1 MSAVNSPHNDIP
13 HIDDGL
19 PIDWTPQLIALDI
32 DDTLTVHLGEM
43 KPRVIEA
50 IAAVQAKGIDVVLA
64 TGRAFD
70 TTTPV
75 AREAGIDGYV
85 VCSNGAILGDVG
97 REKIVEAVT
106 FDASPV
112 IEQLMELIPDAV
124 FAVEDVH
131 GVFYT
136 THMFSTGPLG
146 LKIHEVPLADLT
158 KEPVVRLVMR
168 SNRHTEEAFG
178 EAAAKLGYHQVVYG
192 VADVA
197 WMDVGPHDVSKASML
212 HEVCARKDIP
222 AERVVAIGDNW
233 NDVQMLN
240 WAGLGVAMGH
250 AVPEIQATA
259 NLITLA
265 EPGDGVAAVLEAIA
279 AS

>member
-1 MSAVNSPHNDIP
+1 MNVP
-13 HIDDGL
+13 HINDGL

-32 DDTLTVHLGEM
+32 DDTLTVHLGDM
-43 KPRVIEA
+43 KPRVIDA
-50 IAAVQAKGIDVVLA
+50 IAAVREKSVEVVLA
-64 TGRAFD
+64 TGRSFD

-75 AREAGIDGYV
+75 ARDARIDGYV
-85 VCSNGAILGDVG
+85 VCSNGAILGDVAKD
-97 REKIVEAVT
+97 KIVEAVT
-106 FDASPV
+106 FDAAPV
-112 IEQLMELIPDAV
+112 VERLTELVPGAV
-124 FAVEDVH
+124 FAVEDIH

-146 LKIHEVPLADLT
+146 LKIHEVPLEDLT

-178 EAAAKLGYHQVVYG
+178 EAAAQLGFHQVVYG

-212 HEVCARKDIP
+212 QEVCSRKDIP
-222 AERVVAIGDNW
+222 AERVIAIGDNW
-233 NDVQMLN
+233 NDVSMLG

-250 AVPEIQATA
+250 AVPDIQAKA
-259 NLITLA
+259 DLITLD
-265 EPGDGVAAVLEAIA
+265 EPGDGVAAVLEAVA
-279 AS
+279 NA

>member
-1 MSAVNSPHNDIP
+1 MTTTP

-32 DDTLTVHLGEM
+32 DDTITEYLGEI

-50 IAAVQAKGIDVVLA
+50 VAAVRQRGIDVVLA
-64 TGRAFD
+64 TGRSFD

-75 AREAGIDGYV
+75 AQEIGVDEYV
-85 VCSNGAILGDVG
+85 VCSNGAVLGHVG
-97 REKIVEAVT
+97 KEKIVEAIT
-106 FDASPV
+106 FDATPV
-112 IEQLMELIPDAV
+112 IEQLMSIIPDAV
-124 FAVEDVH
+124 FAVEDMR

-146 LKIHEVPLADLT
+146 MRIHEVSLEDLT

-178 EAAAKLGYHQVVYG
+178 QAAAQLGYHQVVYG
-192 VADVA
+192 IADVA

-233 NDVQMLN
+233 NDIQMLN

-250 AVPEIQATA
+250 AVPEIKAHA
-259 NLITLA
+259 NLITLD

>member
-1 MSAVNSPHNDIP
+1 VTVP
-13 HIDDGL
+13 HIDSGL
-19 PIDWTPQLIALDI
+19 PIDWPPELIALDI

-50 IAAVQAKGIDVVLA
+50 IAAVQERGITVALA
-64 TGRAFD
+64 TGRSFD

-85 VCSNGAILGDVG
+85 VCSNGAILGDVAKN
-97 REKIVEAVT
+97 KIVEAVT

-112 IEQLMELIPDAV
+112 IEQLTELVPGAV
-124 FAVEDVH
+124 FAVEDIH

-146 LKIHEVPLADLT
+146 LQIHEVSLEDLT

-168 SNRHTEEAFG
+168 SNRHTEETFG
-178 EAAAKLGYHQVVYG
+178 EAAAKLGFHQVVYG

-212 HEVCARKDIP
+212 SEVCARKNIS
-222 AERVVAIGDNW
+222 AKQVVAIGDNW
-233 NDVQMLN
+233 NDVPMLQ

-250 AVPEIQATA
+250 AVPDIQAKA
-259 NLITLA
+259 NLITLD
-265 EPGDGVAAVLEAIA
+265 EPGDGVAAVLEAV
-279 AS
+279 ASR

>member
-1 MSAVNSPHNDIP
+1 MSTAHIPHNDVP
-13 HIDDGL
+13 HINDGL

-32 DDTLTVHLGEM
+32 DETLTVHLGEM

-50 IAAVQAKGIDVVLA
+50 IGAVQAKGIDVVLA

-70 TTTPV
+70 TTSPV
-75 AREAGIDGYV
+75 AKEAGIDGYV
-85 VCSNGAILGDVG
+85 VCSNGAILGDVAKD
-97 REKIVEAVT
+97 RIVEAVT

-112 IEQLMELIPDAV
+112 IEQLTQLIPDAV
-124 FAVEDVH
+124 FAVEDMH

-146 LKIHEVPLADLT
+146 LKIHEVPLEELT

-178 EAAAKLGYHQVVYG
+178 EAAAQLGYHQVVYG

-233 NDVQMLN
+233 NDVQMLS

-250 AVPEIQATA
+250 AVPEIQAKA

-279 AS
+279 AT

>member
-1 MSAVNSPHNDIP
+1 MSVP

-43 KPRVIEA
+43 KPRVIDA
-50 IAAVQAKGIDVVLA
+50 IAAVRAQGVEVVLA

-75 AREAGIDGYV
+75 ARDAGLNGHV
-85 VCSNGAILGDVG
+85 VCSNGAILGDVS
-97 REKIVEAVT
+97 RDKIIEAVT
-106 FDASPV
+106 FDAGPV
-112 IEQLMELIPDAV
+112 IERLNELVPGAV

-146 LKIHEVPLADLT
+146 LKIHEVSFEDLT

-168 SNRHTEEAFG
+168 SNRHTQEAFG
-178 EAAAKLGYHQVVYG
+178 EAASQLGFHQVVYG

-197 WMDVGPHDVSKASML
+197 WMDVGPHNVSKASML
-212 HEVCARKDIP
+212 QEVCSRKNIP
-222 AERVVAIGDNW
+222 TDRVIAIGDNW
-233 NDVQMLN
+233 NDVPMLE
-240 WAGLGVAMGH
+240 WAGLGVAMGS
-250 AVPEIQATA
+250 AVPEIQAKA

-265 EPGDGVAAVLEAIA
+265 EPGEGVAAVLEAV
-279 AS
+279 ASR

>member
-1 MSAVNSPHNDIP
+1 MSTAHIPHNDVP
-13 HIDDGL
+13 HINDGL

-32 DDTLTVHLGEM
+32 DETLTVHLGEM

-50 IAAVQAKGIDVVLA
+50 IGAVQAKGIDVVLA

-70 TTTPV
+70 TTSPV
-75 AREAGIDGYV
+75 AKEAGIDGYV
-85 VCSNGAILGDVG
+85 VCSNGAILGDVAKD
-97 REKIVEAVT
+97 RIVEAVT

-112 IEQLMELIPDAV
+112 IEQLTQLIPDAV
-124 FAVEDVH
+124 FAVEDMH

-146 LKIHEVPLADLT
+146 LKIHEVPLEELT

-178 EAAAKLGYHQVVYG
+178 EAAAQLGYHQVVYG

-233 NDVQMLN
+233 NDVQMLS

-250 AVPEIQATA
+250 AVPEIQAKA

-279 AS
+279 TS

>member
-1 MSAVNSPHNDIP
+1 MTTNMPDSRIP

-19 PIDWTPQLIALDI
+19 PIDWAPQLIALDI
-32 DDTLTVHLGEM
+32 DDTLTVHLGDM

-50 IAAVQAKGIDVVLA
+50 IAGVREKGIEVVLA
-64 TGRAFD
+64 TGRSFD

-75 AREAGIDGYV
+75 ARDAGIDGHV
-85 VCSNGAILGDVG
+85 VCSNGAILGDVAKD
-97 REKIVEAVT
+97 KIVEAIT
-106 FDASPV
+106 FDATPV
-112 IEQLMELIPDAV
+112 IEQLNELVPGAV
-124 FAVEDVH
+124 FAVEDMH

-146 LKIHEVPLADLT
+146 LRIEEVTLEELT
-158 KEPVVRLVMR
+158 REPVVRLVMR

-178 EAAAKLGYHQVVYG
+178 AAAAQLGFHQVVYG

-250 AVPEIQATA
+250 AVPEIQAQA
-259 NLITLA
+259 NLITLD

-279 AS
+279 AT

>member
-1 MSAVNSPHNDIP
+1 MTAVNIP

-32 DDTLTVHLGEM
+32 DDTLTEYLGEM

-50 IAAVQAKGIDVVLA
+50 IGAVQAKGIDVVLA
-64 TGRAFD
+64 TGRSFD
-70 TTTPV
+70 TTAPV
-75 AREAGIDGYV
+75 AQEAGIDGLV
-85 VCSNGAILGDVG
+85 VCSNGAILGDVA
-97 REKIVEAVT
+97 RNKIVEAIT
-106 FDASPV
+106 FDATPV
-112 IEQLMELIPDAV
+112 VEQLMSIIPDAV
-124 FAVEDVH
+124 FAVEDMH

-146 LKIHEVPLADLT
+146 MRIHEVSAEDLT

-168 SNRHTEEAFG
+168 SNRHTEDAFG
-178 EAAAKLGYHQVVYG
+178 EAAAQLGYHRVVYG

-250 AVPEIQATA
+250 TVPEIKAKA
-259 NLITLA
+259 NLITLD

>member
-1 MSAVNSPHNDIP
+1 MNVP
-13 HIDDGL
+13 HINDGL

-32 DDTLTVHLGEM
+32 DDTLTVHLGDI

-50 IAAVQAKGIDVVLA
+50 ISAVREKGVEVVLA
-64 TGRAFD
+64 TGRSFD

-75 AREAGIDGYV
+75 ARDAGIDGYV
-85 VCSNGAILGDVG
+85 VCSNGAILGDVAKD
-97 REKIVEAVT
+97 KIVEAVT
-106 FDASPV
+106 FDAAPV
-112 IEQLMELIPDAV
+112 IERLTELVPGAV
-124 FAVEDVH
+124 FAVEDIH

-146 LKIHEVPLADLT
+146 LTIHEVALEDLT

-178 EAAAKLGYHQVVYG
+178 EAAAQLGFHQVVYG

-212 HEVCARKDIP
+212 QEVCSRKDIP
-222 AERVVAIGDNW
+222 AERVIAIGDNW
-233 NDVQMLN
+233 NDISMLG
-240 WAGLGVAMGH
+240 WAGLGVAMGQ
-250 AVPEIQATA
+250 AVPEIQAKA
-259 NLITLA
+259 NLITLD

-279 AS
+279 LQ

>member
-1 MSAVNSPHNDIP
+1 MSTAHIP
-13 HIDDGL
+13 HISDGL

-50 IAAVQAKGIDVVLA
+50 IGAVQAKGIDVVLA

-70 TTTPV
+70 TTSPV
-75 AREAGIDGYV
+75 AKEAGIGGYV
-85 VCSNGAILGDVG
+85 VCSNGAILGDVAKD
-97 REKIVEAVT
+97 KIVEAVT

-112 IEQLMELIPDAV
+112 IERLTQIIPDAV
-124 FAVEDVH
+124 FAVEDMH

-146 LKIHEVPLADLT
+146 LKIHEVPLEDLA

-178 EAAAKLGYHQVVYG
+178 EAAAQLGYHQVVYG

-233 NDVQMLN
+233 NDVQMLS

-250 AVPEIQATA
+250 AVPEIQAKA

-279 AS
+279 AR

>member
-1 MSAVNSPHNDIP
+1 MTIQIP

-50 IAAVQAKGIDVVLA
+50 IGAVRSKGIDVVLA

-70 TTTPV
+70 TTSPV

-85 VCSNGAILGDVG
+85 VCSNGAILGDVAKD
-97 REKIVEAVT
+97 KIVEAVT

-112 IEQLMELIPDAV
+112 IEQLTELIPDAV
-124 FAVEDVH
+124 FAVEDMH

-146 LKIHEVPLADLT
+146 LKIHEVSLEELT

-250 AVPEIQATA
+250 AVPEIQAKA

>member
-1 MSAVNSPHNDIP
+1 M
-13 HIDDGL
+13 
-19 PIDWTPQLIALDI
+19 
-32 DDTLTVHLGEM
+32 
-43 KPRVIEA
+43 
-50 IAAVQAKGIDVVLA
+50 
-64 TGRAFD
+64 
-70 TTTPV
+70 
-75 AREAGIDGYV
+75 
-85 VCSNGAILGDVG
+85 
-97 REKIVEAVT
+97 
-106 FDASPV
+106 
-112 IEQLMELIPDAV
+112 
-124 FAVEDVH
+124 H

-146 LKIHEVPLADLT
+146 LKIHEVPLEDLT

-178 EAAAKLGYHQVVYG
+178 EAAAQLGYHQVVYG

-250 AVPEIQATA
+250 AVPEIQAKA
-259 NLITLA
+259 NLVTLA

-279 AS
+279 SAG

>member
-1 MSAVNSPHNDIP
+1 VTNVPPIGIP

-50 IAAVQAKGIDVVLA
+50 ISAVRERGIDVVLA

-70 TTTPV
+70 TTSPV
-75 AREAGIDGYV
+75 AREAGLDGYV
-85 VCSNGAILGDVG
+85 VCSNGAILGDVAKD
-97 REKIVEAVT
+97 KIIEAVT
-106 FDASPV
+106 FDAAPV
-112 IEQLMELIPDAV
+112 IEKLDELVPGAV
-124 FAVEDVH
+124 FAVEDMH

-136 THMFSTGPLG
+136 TKMFSTGPLG
-146 LKIHEVPLADLT
+146 LKIHEVSLEDLT

-168 SNRHTEEAFG
+168 SNRHTQDVFG
-178 EAAAKLGYHQVVYG
+178 HAAAQLGYHQVVYG

-250 AVPEIQATA
+250 AVPEIQAQA
-259 NLITLA
+259 NLITHA

-279 AS
+279 AT